1 MHFLTEHEYGVVTR
15 CADLMLPSHGD
26 FPGGGVAGTA
36 EYVDRTLG
44 AFDVDPPRIWAG
56 GPFSGRFGGDAKFSE
71 FLPLSRLEEL
81 AWRTRI
87 EGSRGIAE
95 REWNGPVRGW
105 QEIYRDGIGAL
116 DAGFLDLDAAEQ
128 ESALAALPEFADLL
142 FEHACEACYGP
153 PEYGGNRDLA
163 AWRAIGYAGDVQP
176 RGWTD
181 EEVSSA

>member
-1 MHFLTEHEYGVVTR
+1 MSL
-15 CADLMLPSHGD
+15 
-26 FPGGGVAGTA
+26 
-36 EYVDRTLG
+36 
-44 AFDVDPPRIWAG
+44 
-56 GPFSGRFGGDAKFSE
+56 KFSE